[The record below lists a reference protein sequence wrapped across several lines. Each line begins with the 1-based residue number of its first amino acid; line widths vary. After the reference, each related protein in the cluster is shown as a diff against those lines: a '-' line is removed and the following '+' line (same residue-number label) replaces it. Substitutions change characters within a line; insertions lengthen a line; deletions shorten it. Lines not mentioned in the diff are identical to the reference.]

1 MTKLLF
7 ILIAA
12 GTLGEVLSPKEPP
25 LLIDA
30 APAASA
36 ATLDAAD

>member
-7 ILIAA
+7 ILIFIGALA
-12 GTLGEVLSPKEPP
+12 EGLSPKEPP

-30 APAASA
+30 PNSTASP
-36 ATLDAAD
+36 LDAAE